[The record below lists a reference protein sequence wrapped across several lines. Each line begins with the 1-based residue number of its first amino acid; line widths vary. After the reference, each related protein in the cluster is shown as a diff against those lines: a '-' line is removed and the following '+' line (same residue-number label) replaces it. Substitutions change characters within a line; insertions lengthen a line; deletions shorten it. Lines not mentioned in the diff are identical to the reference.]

1 MKMKKVVAMV
11 SALAMVAG
19 LCTSAAADEA
29 ATDSDLSEHVEIT
42 IGGINMGS
50 SDTKEGWLS
59 ARSNGLL
66 SLSKCQ
72 VIVNGN
78 EAVLKTVVEKSASGF
93 ESQAWRLME

>member
-1 MKMKKVVAMV
+1 MY
-11 SALAMVAG
+11 LYRIP
-19 LCTSAAADEA
+19 L
-29 ATDSDLSEHVEIT
+29 
-42 IGGINMGS
+42 GGAV
-50 SDTKEGWLS
+50 LS